1 MINLRYHEGKV
12 ESAAA
17 AAAFGAQAIKRA
29 IDERGCA
36 NIVVATGA
44 SQLEML
50 DALVAHDEVGWRHVT
65 GFHLDE
71 YVGIPP
77 CDRASFRRYLRER
90 FTERLPALGG
100 FHFIEGDAPD
110 CGAEI
115 ARLNQ
120 LLDQHPIDLTFAGIG
135 ENGHLAFN
143 DPPADFISTAAFK
156 KVTLDPICRL
166 QQLGEGWFATLDEVP
181 TEAISMTVQRI
192 MTSRIVV
199 LTVPDERKATA
210 VREVLEGPVTNTWPA
225 SILQQ
230 HGSCHLFL
238 DQAAASK
245 LAGKPDR
252 ARASII
258 DQGSV

>member
-1 MINLRYHEGKV
+1 MIDLHYHEGKR

-17 AAAFGAQAIKRA
+17 AAAFGARAIKRA
-29 IDERGCA
+29 IDERGHA
-36 NIVVATGA
+36 NVVVATGA
-44 SQLEML
+44 SQLAML
-50 DALVAHDEVGWRHVT
+50 EALVAHDEVSWGHVT

-71 YVGIPP
+71 YVGMPP
-77 CDRASFRRYLRER
+77 THRASFRRYLRER

-110 CGAEI
+110 CDAEI

-120 LLDQHPIDLTFAGIG
+120 LLDQHPIDVTLAGIG

-143 DPPADFISTAAFK
+143 DPPADFTSTAAFK
-156 KVTLDPICRL
+156 RVSLDRTCRL

-181 TEAISMTVQRI
+181 IDAISMTIRRI
-192 MTSRIVV
+192 MTSRTVV
-199 LTVPDERKATA
+199 LTVPDARKAAA
-210 VREVLEGPVTNTWPA
+210 VREVLEGPVTNLWPA

-238 DQAAASK
+238 DRAAAGK
-245 LAGKPDR
+245 LMRQPDQ
-252 ARASII
+252 ARVPIT
-258 DQGSV
+258 DQGRV